1 MLSTDVQESVRKVRD
16 PLARGIA
23 AVVLAGVALVL
34 VILPVPAGAGGETM
48 TPLDRALEVA
58 RKQPEK
64 QSDFYNLFLKTE
76 IFIPTH
82 DVPVKEGRRRAGSE
96 ETLRPIIIESDG
108 QQYLM
113 LFDSK
118 ERLSAWADREVGFVA
133 MPGHAVVQ
141 MMGPDIRWA
150 LNAGTD
156 HLKVF
161 VPEEIKWL
169 KDSLQENQVSVEEG
183 TRVLIGAPAR
193 IPDGL
198 LEALSECLSRNPEVR
213 EAYLGEV
220 SYAKEGEVP
229 HLALVLRID
238 AAPESAVDA
247 IRQDLGVASRGLL
260 GEDGYIDI
268 FVDEGGVVATEVTK
282 VVKPFYVRS
291 ERP

>member
-1 MLSTDVQESVRKVRD
+1 
-16 PLARGIA
+16 
-23 AVVLAGVALVL
+23 
-34 VILPVPAGAGGETM
+34 M

-260 GEDGYIDI
+260 GGDGYIDI
-268 FVDEGGVVATEVTK
+268 FVDDGGAVTTEVTK
-282 VVKPFYVRS
+282 LVKPFYVRS